1 MRNYAWIVLLALLLL
16 PLRPAISAEPFTQAQ
31 LEVIKKLLDE
41 QRELIREEILAELKA
56 EQSGTT
62 AKIDGE
68 GPLSIDLDDDD
79 RSSGGATKPLDV
91 TLRPISND
99 LDVVPQDRGM
109 RPGISGLELETNGD
123 DEEVRATIAHSW
135 STGIGTPHVGETG
148 WSLTASSP
156 LDDKKNNRG
165 HFSTLDG
172 LVGGFGLKFALTH
185 ATTKRIEISD
195 QSGVPSHEWE
205 ALCGLAGLP
214 GAKGCTLG
222 VVHKAAREKGDRA
235 LREAYDAFANRN
247 YGWGYIYEARIGG
260 ARKEYEFLG
269 ADLVEIEDT
278 RNAWSVGG
286 SIGITTPRRQAL
298 YALGFDFQR
307 DYKEQE
313 DERVYCPEPASSP
326 TVCIPGR
333 LGEPERGYKRLLWA
347 EARSRFFRFPFAFRV
362 TQDLQSNTTGA
373 DLPIYFFRGEGKP
386 FAGGIRLGWN
396 SEDGADGGIF
406 VSSDFDVF
414 K

>member
-1 MRNYAWIVLLALLLL
+1 MRIHAWIIMLALLSL
-16 PLRPAISAEPFTQAQ
+16 PLRPAFAAEPFTPAQ

-41 QRELIREEILAELKA
+41 QRKLIRDEILTELQA
-56 EQSGTT
+56 S
-62 AKIDGE
+62 
-68 GPLSIDLDDDD
+68 PS
-79 RSSGGATKPLDV
+79 GATARNDRRDPTPVDLEDDEDGNGAAKLPDI

-99 LDVVPQDRGM
+99 LEVVPQDRGM
-109 RPGISGLELETNGD
+109 RPGISGLELEANGD
-123 DEEVRATIAHSW
+123 DEEVRATLAHSW
-135 STGIGTPHVGETG
+135 STGIGTPSAGETG

-165 HFSTLDG
+165 HFSTLDSM
-172 LVGGFGLKFALTH
+172 VGGFGLKFALTH

-195 QSGVPSHEWE
+195 ENGAPSKEWE
-205 ALCGLAGLP
+205 TLCKLAGLSN
-214 GAKGCTLG
+214 ANGCTLG
-222 VVHKAAREKGDRA
+222 TIYSAMQEKEALA
-235 LREAYDAFANRN
+235 LREAYDAFANRH

-269 ADLVEIEDT
+269 PDLAEIEDT
-278 RNAWSVGG
+278 RNAWSIGG
-286 SIGITTPRRQAL
+286 SVGFTTPRRQAL

-307 DYKEQE
+307 DHKEQE
-313 DERVYCPEPASSP
+313 DELVYCPEPTSP
-326 TVCIPGR
+326 PIVCTPGR
-333 LGEPERGYKRLLWA
+333 LGEPERQYKRLLWT

-362 TQDLQSNTTGA
+362 TRDLASDTTAA

-406 VSSDFDVF
+406 VSTDFDVF